1 MERNKIIQQNPW
13 WGLQDDADLLEISK
27 SEFKIER
34 TSLEIVKGKLYLIKG
49 PRRVGKTIY
58 LKQIAKANR
67 ERALYINLDS
77 FSNLKSNEL
86 IREIESFINLKKDS
100 IILIDEVQNLK
111 DDCSFLKAMSDLN
124 ILKEATVFVTGSD
137 PRAIEECKQK
147 LIGRS
152 EEQRIMAPL
161 TFRQFLL
168 NITRENNLKLN
179 NLLQNTISVKDSN
192 KIIKDKYL
200 LLEPYTGDIE
210 KYFDIYLLTG
220 GFPETINCYLTNNL
234 ITKKYYEDL
243 IQKIFEKLDKQKTIS
258 ILSILNNS
266 LSNSLKYST
275 ISQKAGLSPDTI
287 KKYLFDLS
295 ELLLLFEIREKQNDY
310 QKKYYFKDPFIVHS
324 INSYYSNLDP
334 FMESL
339 NYILNEQTKGKLV
352 ENVVAGHLH
361 NIYFQN
367 LQYIFTKNKEVD
379 FIMHNKAIEVKYR
392 ANIVAPNK
400 IAGNLE
406 YLLLTRYPQGL
417 VDLEKDNTLAI
428 PVSSFLALLASPIN
442 FL

>member
-13 WGLQDDADLLEISK
+13 WGEQDDSDLLQVSK
-27 SEFKIER
+27 SKFKIDR
-34 TSLEIVKGKLYLIKG
+34 ISLQVVKGKVYLIKG

-58 LKQIAKANR
+58 LKQIARDNKD
-67 ERALYINLDS
+67 RALYINLDS
-77 FSNLKSNEL
+77 FSNTKPNEL
-86 IREIESFINLKKDS
+86 IREIESFINLKKDA

-111 DDCSFLKAMSDLN
+111 DNCSFLKAMSDLN

-137 PRAIEECKQK
+137 PRAIEVCKQK

-168 NITRENNLKLN
+168 NITKENNLKLN
-179 NLLQNTISVKDSN
+179 NSLQNTISVKDSN
-192 KIIKDKYL
+192 KIIKEKYL
-200 LLEPYTGDIE
+200 LLEPHTIEIE

-220 GFPETINCYLTNNL
+220 GFPETINCYLTNNT

-258 ILSILNNS
+258 ILRILNNS

-275 ISQKAGLSPDTI
+275 ISQKAELSPDTV
-287 KKYLFDLS
+287 KSYLFDLS
-295 ELLLLFEIREKQNDY
+295 ELLLLFEVKEKQNDH
-310 QKKYYFKDPFIVHS
+310 QKKYYFKDPFIIHS

-334 FMESL
+334 FMESI
-339 NYILNEQTKGKLV
+339 NYILNEQTKGQLV

-361 NIYFQN
+361 NIYFHN
-367 LQYIFTKNKEVD
+367 LQYLFTKNKEVD
-379 FIMHNKAIEVKYR
+379 FIMYNKAIEVKYR

-400 IAGNLE
+400 IAGDLE

-417 VDLEKDNTLAI
+417 VDIEKNNTLAI
-428 PVSSFLALLASPIN
+428 PVSSFLAMLEPPIN